1 MSVKQAE
8 KLGFIASTRKFVR
21 ASMNEL
27 KKVHW
32 SNRKELTTYSIVV
45 VVSVL
50 FVSGIIWFFDSVLSL
65 IMGFII

>member
-8 KLGFIASTRKFVR
+8 KLGFIARTRKFMR
-21 ASMNEL
+21 ASLNEL

-32 SNRKELTTYSIVV
+32 PNRKELTTYSIVV
-45 VVSVL
+45 VAAVL
-50 FVSGIIWFFDSVLSL
+50 FVSGIIWIFDFVLSN